1 MLGTLTHPE
10 ILHSLTHLAYADAM
24 ALNPVLKFIEVYLLL
39 AFVVHAVAGGLL
51 SWRKR
56 AFIAKVLRAH
66 PILNTS
72 VAAR

>member
-1 MLGTLTHPE
+1 
-10 ILHSLTHLAYADAM
+10 M

-39 AFVVHAVAGGLL
+39 AFVVHAVAGVLL

-56 AFIAKVLRAH
+56 TFIAKVLRAH